1 VTVEADT
8 LTPTEDERPG
18 RIDAVPV
25 RHPGRW
31 VAVAVVAVIAVLVVN
46 LLVTNEAFNWSF
58 VFQAMVQSPVLHG
71 LVWGTI
77 LGTIFSMA
85 FGVVLG
91 VILAVM
97 RLSDNPVLK
106 GAAFLYT
113 WFFRAVPRLVL
124 LTIMGTLGILWQHQ
138 LGIGVPETFANWFGT
153 TNDQLSFAHIDAN
166 NLFSGLFG
174 GVVGLGLTE
183 AAYMAEI
190 SRAGILSVD
199 SGQRE
204 AASALGM
211 SGGKTMRRI
220 ILPQAMRVIVPPT
233 GNETIAMVKDTSLLI
248 GVPVGA
254 ELFFQLQS
262 IGSRTFQT
270 FPTEVAAVLWY
281 LIIGTVLMIVQA
293 QLERRFGKGFGA
305 LGGSQQGTI
314 ARMLSF
320 RGGGGGG
327 GNV

>member
-1 VTVEADT
+1 VTIQTDT
-8 LTPTEDERPG
+8 LATGEERPG

-31 VAVAVVAVIAVLVVN
+31 VAVAVVAVIFLLLANLVV
-46 LLVTNEAFNWSF
+46 TNPAFNWSF
-58 VFQAMVQSPVLHG
+58 VFQAMIQSPVLHG
-71 LVWGTI
+71 LVMGTI
-77 LGTIFSMA
+77 LGTVFSMI

-91 VILAVM
+91 VVLAIM
-97 RLSDNPVLK
+97 RLSENPVLK
-106 GAAFLYT
+106 AAAFVYT

-124 LTIMGTLGILWQHQ
+124 LFIMGTLGILWQHGV
-138 LGIGVPETFANWFGT
+138 GIGVPETFAGWFGSS
-153 TNDQLSFAHIDAN
+153 NDALSFAHINAN
-166 NLFSGLFG
+166 DVFVGLFG

-190 SRAGILSVD
+190 ARAGILSVD
-199 SGQRE
+199 AGQSE

-211 SGGKTMRRI
+211 SRGLMMRRI
-220 ILPQAMRVIVPPT
+220 VLPQAMRVIVPPT
-233 GNETIAMVKDTSLLI
+233 GNETIAMVKDTSLMLA
-248 GVPVGA
+248 VPVSA
-254 ELFFQLQS
+254 EMFFQLQA
-262 IGSRTFQT
+262 IGARTFQT

-305 LGGSQQGTI
+305 MSGSQQGAI
-314 ARMLSF
+314 AKMLSF

-327 GNV
+327 GGH

>member
-1 VTVEADT
+1 VTVDSDT
-8 LTPTEDERPG
+8 VTTDRERPG

-31 VAVAVVAVIAVLVVN
+31 VAVAVVAVVTALVIN
-46 LLVTNEAFNWSF
+46 LLVTNTAFNWSF
-58 VFQAMVQSPVLHG
+58 VFQAMIQSPVLHG
-71 LVWGTI
+71 LVVGTI
-77 LGTIFSMA
+77 LGTIFSMI

-97 RLSDNPVLK
+97 RLSENPVLK
-106 GAAFLYT
+106 TAAFVYT

-124 LTIMGTLGILWQHQ
+124 LTIMGTLGILWQHG
-138 LGIGVPETFANWFGT
+138 LGIGVPETFASWFGA

-166 NLFSGLFG
+166 SLFSGLFG

-190 SRAGILSVD
+190 ARAGILSVD
-199 SGQRE
+199 AGQRE

-233 GNETIAMVKDTSLLI
+233 GNETIAMVKDTSLLV

-281 LIIGTVLMIVQA
+281 LIIGTVLMVVQA

-305 LGGSQQGTI
+305 MSGPERGTI
-314 ARMLSF
+314 SKLLGF
-320 RGGGGGG
+320 RGGM
-327 GNV
+327 N

>member
-1 VTVEADT
+1 MTLGTEAPST
-8 LTPTEDERPG
+8 GERPG

-31 VAVAVVAVIAVLVVN
+31 VAVAVVAVVAALLVNLVV
-46 LLVTNEAFNWSF
+46 TNSAFDWSF
-58 VFQAMVQSPVLHG
+58 VLQAMVQSPVLHG
-71 LVWGTI
+71 LVMGTI
-77 LGTIFSMA
+77 LGTVFSMI

-91 VILAVM
+91 VVLAVM

-106 GAAFLYT
+106 GAAFVYT

-124 LTIMGTLGILWQHQ
+124 LTIMGTLGILWPHGLG
-138 LGIGVPETFANWFGT
+138 LGIPETFASWFGAS
-153 TNDQLSFAHIDAN
+153 NAQWSFATIDAN
-166 NLFSGLFG
+166 QLFSGLFG

-190 SRAGILSVD
+190 ARAGILSVD
-199 SGQRE
+199 TGQSE

-211 SGGKTMRRI
+211 SRGKTMRRI

-233 GNETIAMVKDTSLLI
+233 GNETIAMVKDTSLLV

-254 ELFFQLQS
+254 EMFFQLQA

-270 FPTEVAAVLWY
+270 FPAEIAAVVWY
-281 LIIGTVLMIVQA
+281 LIIGTVLMLVQA

-305 LGGSQQGTI
+305 QAPGGPGAMS
-314 ARMLSF
+314 RMLGF
-320 RGGGGGG
+320 LPGRGQA
-327 GNV
+327 

>member
-1 VTVEADT
+1 VTVQTDT
-8 LTPTEDERPG
+8 LTTDRERPG

-31 VAVAVVAVIAVLVVN
+31 VAVAIVAIITALIVN
-46 LLVTNEAFNWSF
+46 LLVTNPAFNWSF

-77 LGTIFSMA
+77 LGTVFSMI

-91 VILAVM
+91 VILAIM
-97 RLSDNPVLK
+97 RLSENPVLK
-106 GAAFLYT
+106 GAAFVYT

-124 LTIMGTLGILWQHQ
+124 LTIMGTLGVLWPHGLG
-138 LGIGVPETFANWFGT
+138 LGIPETFASWFGA
-153 TNDQLSFAHIDAN
+153 TNHGLSFANIDAN
-166 NLFSGLFG
+166 SLFSGLFG

-199 SGQRE
+199 AGQTE

-211 SGGKTMRRI
+211 SGGLTMRRVV
-220 ILPQAMRVIVPPT
+220 LPQAMRVIVPPT

-254 ELFFQLQS
+254 EMFFQLQA

-270 FPTEVAAVLWY
+270 FPVEVAAVIWY
-281 LIIGTVLMIVQA
+281 LIIGTVLMVVQA
-293 QLERRFGKGFGA
+293 QLERRFGRGFGA
-305 LGGSQQGTI
+305 MSSGGPGRI
-314 ARMLSF
+314 ARLLSF
-320 RGGGGGG
+320 RAGGSGGGLE
-327 GNV
+327 

>member
-1 VTVEADT
+1 MTVSSDTVTTAE
-8 LTPTEDERPG
+8 ERPG

-31 VAVAVVAVIAVLVVN
+31 VAVAVVAVVVALVVN
-46 LLVTNEAFNWSF
+46 LLVTNPAFNWSF
-58 VFQAMVQSPVLHG
+58 VFQAMIQSPVLHG

-77 LGTIFSMA
+77 LGTVFSML

-97 RLSDNPVLK
+97 RLSENPVLK
-106 GAAFLYT
+106 GAAFIYT

-124 LTIMGTLGILWQHQ
+124 LTIMGTLGILWQHG
-138 LGIGVPETFANWFGT
+138 LGLGVPETFASWFGT
-153 TNDQLSFAHIDAN
+153 TNGSLSFATIDAN
-166 NLFSGLFG
+166 TLFSGLFG

-190 SRAGILSVD
+190 ARAGILSVEA
-199 SGQRE
+199 GQTE

-211 SGGKTMRRI
+211 SGGQTMRRI

-233 GNETIAMVKDTSLLI
+233 GNETIAMVKDTSLML

-254 ELFFQLQS
+254 EMFFQLQA

-270 FPTEVAAVLWY
+270 FPAEIAAVVWY
-281 LIIGTVLMIVQA
+281 LIIGTVLMVVQA

-305 LGGSQQGTI
+305 LGNGEPGRFARLLNFRSGGS
-314 ARMLSF
+314 
-320 RGGGGGG
+320 GGGLE
-327 GNV
+327 